1 MEETANDNQNKK
13 RKKKKRKNGS
23 NDGSEIGS
31 NGTNE
36 NGIETGPEP
45 MEIDGE
51 IKTKKSR
58 SQRRSE
64 QKKKLEEKKI
74 KDQELSERGQLES
87 ALGLSK
93 KAVTPVQNVPIIYP
107 EKRKKRTIK
116 EFRAEKERNQRTFY
130 NLKGIGRGLELVLN
144 DVPCE
149 FNVCKNY

>member
-1 MEETANDNQNKK
+1 MCQRQAKCCHLDYHFVYIYLHGLFQH
-13 RKKKKRKNGS
+13 KN
-23 NDGSEIGS
+23 I
-31 NGTNE
+31 
-36 NGIETGPEP
+36 I
-45 MEIDGE
+45 
-51 IKTKKSR
+51 
-58 SQRRSE
+58 
-64 QKKKLEEKKI
+64 
-74 KDQELSERGQLES
+74 QELSERGQLES

-93 KAVTPVQNVPIIYP
+93 KAVTPVQSVPIIYP